1 MKLTFA
7 FIGVAL
13 FMEMDKL
20 KPKQSAFITRVG
32 GDGALRHHLLDM
44 GLTPGT
50 EITLQKIAPMGD
62 PIQIEVRGYELT
74 LRLDEAKKIEIENI
88 HERKVVADSKPQRHK
103 SIPHPRVGELGEAND
118 YHIHDESKALPK
130 DSKLTF
136 ALAGNQNC
144 GKTTLFN
151 QLTGANQHVG
161 NFPGVTVDRKDG
173 TIKNHP
179 EATVTDL
186 PGIYSLSPYSSEEIV
201 TRDFLIKDKP
211 SGIINIVDAS
221 NLERNLCLTM
231 QLMELGIPMVL
242 ALNMMDEV
250 RENGGSIRVNE
261 LEQILGI
268 PVIPI
273 SAVKN
278 EGIDELVSHALHVA
292 RFMEKPGRIDFC
304 TDSVDKKDPVG
315 AVHRCIHAVVHMI
328 EPEAKQSGL
337 PLRFAATKLI
347 ENDVPI
353 EKLLNLTDDK
363 KQAFEHI
370 VSVME
375 DETGLDREAAISN
388 MRFSFIEK
396 MCQKTVVRPHESKE
410 HKRSMKIDRLLTG
423 RYTAI
428 PCFIAIMALIFVMT
442 FNLVGAW
449 LSDLMSLGVDSVISL
464 IDNALTAVQINPV
477 VHSLV
482 VDGICN
488 GVGSVISFLP
498 TIVTLFFF
506 LSILEDTGY
515 MARVAFVMDKLLRKI
530 GLSGRSFVP
539 MLIGFGCSVPAIMS
553 TRTLSSER
561 DRKMTILL
569 TPFMSC
575 SAKLPIYTLIISVFF
590 PRQYQALVMVGLYIF
605 GIICAIIYALI
616 LKSTKFKGEPVPF
629 VMELPNYRL
638 PSAKSVVHLIWEKA
652 KGFIEKAFTII
663 FVASII
669 IWFLQTF
676 DARFNVAESPE
687 QSLLAMIGSLVAPIF
702 APLGF
707 GDWRVSTALITG
719 FTAKESVVS
728 TLTVLMGG
736 NAELVSTLFTPFT
749 AAVFLIFTLLYTP
762 CVAAIATV
770 KREMGG
776 TKAAVATVII
786 QCAIAWCVAFLI
798 HAVGLAFGLA

>member
-1 MKLTFA
+1 
-7 FIGVAL
+7 
-13 FMEMDKL
+13 MEMDKL

-179 EATVTDL
+179 EATVTNL

-575 SAKLPIYTLIISVFF
+575 SAKLPIYSLIISVFF

-749 AAVFLIFTLLYTP
+749 AAVFLVFTLLYTP

>member
-1 MKLTFA
+1 
-7 FIGVAL
+7 
-13 FMEMDKL
+13 MEMDKL

-423 RYTAI
+423 KYTAI

-575 SAKLPIYTLIISVFF
+575 SAKLPIYSLIISVFF

-676 DARFNVAESPE
+676 DARFNVAKSPE

-749 AAVFLIFTLLYTP
+749 ATVFLVFTLLYTP

>member
-1 MKLTFA
+1 
-7 FIGVAL
+7 
-13 FMEMDKL
+13 MEMDKL

-652 KGFIEKAFTII
+652 RGFIEKAFTII

-749 AAVFLIFTLLYTP
+749 AAVFLVFTLLYTP